1 MAAIVTDQFRI
12 LNASNFV
19 DNVTDSNNSY
29 YVFVGL
35 SNPTTS
41 GFGRKTDFNT
51 DTPSPTDNI
60 NYMNFVGD
68 NMSFGKKVTSDNV
81 RRLVRKISWSRG
93 TKYEMYRHDYNLN
106 NTSPITGS
114 ARLYDSN
121 YYVMNSDFKVYV
133 CIDNGSSGI
142 NTTGNASLDEP
153 TFTDLEPSKAGTS
166 GDGYQ
171 WKYLFT
177 VSPSDIIKFD
187 STDFISVSNA
197 PFLRSNSSLSPLI
210 LPIN

>member
-1 MAAIVTDQFRI
+1 M
-12 LNASNFV
+12 
-19 DNVTDSNNSY
+19 
-29 YVFVGL
+29 FVGL

-81 RRLVRKISWSRG
+81 RRLVRKISWARG

-121 YYVMNSDFKVYV
+121 YYCLLYTSD
-133 CIDNGSSGI
+133 
-142 NTTGNASLDEP
+142 AADE
-153 TFTDLEPSKAGTS
+153 
-166 GDGYQ
+166 
-171 WKYLFT
+171 
-177 VSPSDIIKFD
+177 
-187 STDFISVSNA
+187 
-197 PFLRSNSSLSPLI
+197 
-210 LPIN
+210 